1 MAARLGDLTDAKAT
15 VVGDVV
21 ASRTVKNQQGLLS
34 SLGDALDAVN
44 SEVAPSQPL
53 QVTIGDE
60 FQGAY
65 ETIEEALRATLLVLL
80 QTKVFRKVR
89 LGIGWGSISVSDR
102 NVLPMSQSG
111 PGWWN
116 AREAIEELKKE
127 EKMNNL
133 PKTVRTRFKSDDLAQ
148 MTLVNAYLASRD
160 HIVSRMDSMDTKITL
175 LLREGRSQVD
185 ISRMI
190 ETSQSNISRRARN
203 NGPMTMVWTLQSLE
217 RLDH

>member
-1 MAARLGDLTDAKAT
+1 MAPRRGDLMDSKAT
-15 VVGDVV
+15 VVGDVI
-21 ASRTVKNQQGLLS
+21 ASRTVRNQQGLLS

-80 QTKVFRKVR
+80 HTKVFRRVR

-102 NVLPMSQSG
+102 SVLPMSQSG

-190 ETSQSNISRRARN
+190 ETSQSNISRRAKN

-217 RLDH
+217 RLDR